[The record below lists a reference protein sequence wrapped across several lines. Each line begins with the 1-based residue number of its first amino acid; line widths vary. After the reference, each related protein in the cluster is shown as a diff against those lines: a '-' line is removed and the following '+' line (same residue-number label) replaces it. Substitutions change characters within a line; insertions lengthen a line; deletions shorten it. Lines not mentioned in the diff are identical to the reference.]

1 MFFQTTL
8 SELSRLVNS
17 FKILRFSL
25 IESYISVEMELARVE
40 TYLKYY
46 LEALPLG
53 AHLPST
59 ELQPADD
66 LALLAGNTLVN
77 LWTLTRHDGHLLS
90 ASYLLEFGLTKS
102 KQSFLMRLMLIRIY
116 RILGK
121 ALILLLSLYLVTM
134 HFSILGAPSL
144 ALEHYRAMNIKQVQH
159 DTLSHLILSR
169 ASTFSMAASGDLTL
183 ASECLES
190 TQIYLSNSQEVC
202 QDLSAQWS

>member
-1 MFFQTTL
+1 MG
-8 SELSRLVNS
+8 
-17 FKILRFSL
+17 K
-25 IESYISVEMELARVE
+25 
-40 TYLKYY
+40 YLKYY

-66 LALLAGNTLVN
+66 LALLAGNALVN
-77 LWTLTRHDGHLLS
+77 LWTLTNHDAHLLNVV
-90 ASYLLEFGLTKS
+90 YLLEFGLTKS
-102 KQSFLMRLMLIRIY
+102 KQSFLMRLILIRIY

-121 ALILLLSLYLVTM
+121 VPFFTTSRLVTM
-134 HFSILGAPSL
+134 YFSILGAPSL

-169 ASTFSMAASGDLTL
+169 ASTFSLAATGDLTL

-190 TQIYLSNSQEVC
+190 TQVYLSNSQEVR
-202 QDLSAQWS
+202 QNFSARWN

>member
-1 MFFQTTL
+1 M
-8 SELSRLVNS
+8 NS

-25 IESYISVEMELARVE
+25 VESDITPELESARVE
-40 TYLKYY
+40 KYLKYY
-46 LEALPLG
+46 FEALSLG
-53 AHLPST
+53 TNLPST

-66 LALLAGNTLVN
+66 LALLAGNALVN
-77 LWTLTRHDGHLLS
+77 LWTLTRADAHLLN
-90 ASYLLEFGLTKS
+90 AAYLLEFGLIKS

-121 ALILLLSLYLVTM
+121 APLLLLPLRLVTIS
-134 HFSILGAPSL
+134 FSILGAPSS
-144 ALEHYRAMNIKQVQH
+144 ALEHYRAMHIKQVQH

-169 ASTFSMAASGDLTL
+169 ASTFSLASTGDLTL

-202 QDLSAQWS
+202 RNHSAQYN